1 MTALAASP
9 ARARTGTTVA
19 LTVIAGTVMIPLDV
33 TVVAVAL
40 AHLAEETGA
49 SLPVIQWVS
58 TGYTLALATVIP
70 AAAWAIARYGAR
82 SVFLAAIGVFTV
94 GSLLVAT
101 AWDAPSLIAFR
112 VVQGLGGGFVMPAA
126 MTLALRSA
134 PPSDRGRVMS
144 LLGLPI
150 LVGPVLGPP
159 LGGWLLDTLSWRWI
173 FLVNLPI
180 GLFALWLGR
189 RNLPVLPGDTSARLD
204 RTGLLLLAP
213 AMALLV
219 LGTSLAEGSLVD
231 ARALVPIGAG
241 LMLLTAFARH
251 ALRHAAPLLKVRL
264 LGLRA
269 TGGGA
274 LLLVLF
280 AGGYFSTLVLV
291 PLFFQV
297 TRGESATT
305 TGLLMVP
312 QAILAGISIQVAG
325 RLIDRVPPIRVIATG
340 ITLAVIGYG
349 GFTLQLAADASY
361 WTLVPFLALGT
372 TGAGAT
378 MLPTITQ
385 ATRDLDDGDIP
396 SGSTIINVLNQLA
409 TSVTT
414 AAVTVL
420 LASSGSVRT
429 AFWLPVAMMVVA
441 LVVALTVLRPRAAGQ
456 GARKTTLT

>member
-1 MTALAASP
+1 MTALAAPP
-9 ARARTGTTVA
+9 AAARTGTTVA

-40 AHLAEETGA
+40 ARLAEETGS

-70 AAAWAIARYGAR
+70 AAAWAISRYGAR

-126 MTLALRSA
+126 MTLALRAA
-134 PPSDRGRVMS
+134 PPADRGRVMS

-180 GLFALWLGR
+180 GLVALWLGR
-189 RNLPVLPGDTSARLD
+189 RNLPVLPGDPGARLD

-219 LGTSLAEGSLVD
+219 LGTSLAEGSLID
-231 ARALVPIGAG
+231 PGALVPIGAG
-241 LMLLTAFARH
+241 LVLLATFARH
-251 ALRHAAPLLKVRL
+251 ALQHAAPLLKVRL

-274 LLLVLF
+274 LLMVLF
-280 AGGYFSTLVLV
+280 AGAYFSTLVLV
-291 PLFFQV
+291 PLYFQV
-297 TRGESATT
+297 GRGESATM

-325 RLIDRVPPIRVIATG
+325 RLIDRVPPVRVIATG

-349 GFTLQLAADASY
+349 GFTLQLAGDASY
-361 WTLVPFLALGT
+361 AALVPFLALGT

-385 ATRDLDDGDIP
+385 ATRDLDDADIP

-429 AFWLPVAMMVVA
+429 AFWLPVTMMVLA
-441 LVVALTVLRPRAAGQ
+441 LVVALTVLRQPASGQRA
-456 GARKTTLT
+456 RRTTLT